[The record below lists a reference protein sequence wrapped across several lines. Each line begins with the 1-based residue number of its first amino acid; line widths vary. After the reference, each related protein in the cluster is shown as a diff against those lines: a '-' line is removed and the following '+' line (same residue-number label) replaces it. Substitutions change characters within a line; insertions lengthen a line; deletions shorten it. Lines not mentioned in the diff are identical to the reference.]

1 MCIFID
7 RGRRN
12 RPTLLEKEK
21 MNRGLEMSLIKTD
34 KTCTRSS
41 DLLLLAVP
49 PAIARRIPPFFPL
62 CSVSLCANLSFWGRR
77 PGNFGGGST
86 SCDASFIKVNYYA
99 FRIAALGEHS
109 SGQFKRSPC
118 TWHWLVVCLNIT
130 PANRAGLHVSNDQI
144 ACPRPLA
151 SHPVSRAGWP
161 VATSFYIIAVDRMM
175 RSIHAVQRWSPRVWR
190 SSLPHKQIEDAR
202 AERPTFLRRSRSRS
216 HFLCSRTQYGI
227 APLFTA
233 EAAQKWSC
241 LCSAFSGPKGMSR
254 C

>member
-86 SCDASFIKVNYYA
+86 SYDASFIKVNYYA

-130 PANRAGLHVSNDQI
+130 
-144 ACPRPLA
+144 LA
-151 SHPVSRAGWP
+151 LEFFGFRILLLAAVFLEDFPCDLNHPSQVLNP
-161 VATSFYIIAVDRMM
+161 
-175 RSIHAVQRWSPRVWR
+175 PRVAIPQEQ
-190 SSLPHKQIEDAR
+190 S
-202 AERPTFLRRSRSRS
+202 F
-216 HFLCSRTQYGI
+216 
-227 APLFTA
+227 
-233 EAAQKWSC
+233 
-241 LCSAFSGPKGMSR
+241 
-254 C
+254 